1 MNVIVLLKS
10 CNMKDLQEYKKCKR
24 VKNHRTD
31 KEKHTSHNARHVN
44 PTRWEKSDSIQ
55 RGTISAKQ

>member
-1 MNVIVLLKS
+1 
-10 CNMKDLQEYKKCKR
+10 MKDLQEYKKCKR